1 MSDFVSKYWEFTCFV
16 IGVVAYMLK
25 LYIDNAM
32 LKCSKMTADNMSEEI
47 KSLLKLTS
55 DHHAEIQ
62 KDIKEQKNDFDIDI
76 KDIRREIRYIKD
88 NYVKEKK

>member
-1 MSDFVSKYWEFTCFV
+1 MSDFLSKYWEFTCFLL
-16 IGVVAYMLK
+16 GVLAYMLK
-25 LYIDNAM
+25 LYIDNTM
-32 LKCSKMTADNMSEEI
+32 LKFSKMTADNMSEEI

-62 KDIKEQKNDFDIDI
+62 QDIKEQKNDFDIDI